1 VPHDDINAIIV
12 VVVDDDD
19 DRLTWHAGGGAVPWP
34 KKSAIH
40 DARKCHRLAHFDGS
54 CHAIYIYHRE
64 RARKRESEEVMH

>member
-12 VVVDDDD
+12 VVVVVDD
-19 DRLTWHAGGGAVPWP
+19 DRLTWHAMGGAVPWH

-40 DARKCHRLAHFDGS
+40 DARKCHRLANFDGS

-64 RARKRESEEVMH
+64 REKERE